1 MLTAHRRKAVIV
13 QQMADFVPVMEPPD
27 DVHWWEARAR
37 VVQEWLRANPLRIG
51 LPDDGTIETITQQL
65 TRGDKY
71 IHVRVKAWNHIVTE
85 LQGIPGVCEKFAT
98 FETSP
103 ELPMATVV
111 VDDEDEDEQ
120 ASHTSSP
127 LSDTTTDEPAPI
139 DGVVPLHPASPF
151 RGKLHPTKAKSLH
164 EPAKDDVSVLAPAT
178 NQTDKADAPR
188 KSIAQMSMM
197 ERQEEWLRK
206 KAEKAAAEKQ
216 RQLDEAEK
224 ELTFQPSLVKK
235 PKAPDTDGANS
246 PRKLQR
252 AKSAGR
258 ARKSSALSKDKSI
271 VLLKPGAKSA
281 TSKSLLDS
289 VKSELAASTSMLV
302 KTGATTATT
311 STKLDVAAVTER
323 TDATIAYVAAAL
335 DTINKTTLAP
345 SIGVVKDAP
354 KSNVDVRVSQ
364 FDAESSDVKGRFQ
377 LQDPALF
384 DLTSIYRKKDKYAR
398 VDGVCLQMG
407 RRDDTHEEQL
417 IAVLFDRDKF
427 TTEATAQTWFNDH
440 KARLQSYM

>member
-1 MLTAHRRKAVIV
+1 MLTAHRRKSVIV
-13 QQMADFVPVMEPPD
+13 QQMADFVPVTELPD

-111 VDDEDEDEQ
+111 VDDEDDDEQ
-120 ASHTSSP
+120 ASHASSP
-127 LSDTTTDEPAPI
+127 LSDTTTDEPAQI

-178 NQTDKADAPR
+178 NQTDKPDAPR

-252 AKSAGR
+252 SKSAGR

-271 VLLKPGAKSA
+271 VMLKPGAKSA

-289 VKSELAASTSMLV
+289 VKSELAASTSIPV
-302 KTGATTATT
+302 KPPTMTATI
-311 STKLDVAAVTER
+311 SAKLDVAA
-323 TDATIAYVAAAL
+323 
-335 DTINKTTLAP
+335 TTLTP
-345 SIGVVKDAP
+345 SVVVVAKDAP
-354 KSNVDVRVSQ
+354 KGDVDVRVSQ
-364 FDAESSDVKGRFQ
+364 FDALSSDVKGRFQ

-407 RRDDTHEEQL
+407 RRDDTHDEQL

-427 TTEATAQTWFNDH
+427 TSEAMAQAWFNDH

>member
-1 MLTAHRRKAVIV
+1 MLTAHRRKSVIV
-13 QQMADFVPVMEPPD
+13 QQMADFVPVTELPD

-65 TRGDKY
+65 ARGDKY

-111 VDDEDEDEQ
+111 VDDDDDNEQ
-120 ASHTSSP
+120 ASHASSP
-127 LSDTTTDEPAPI
+127 LSDTTTDEPAQI
-139 DGVVPLHPASPF
+139 DGVVSLHPASPF

-164 EPAKDDVSVLAPAT
+164 EPADVSVLAT
-178 NQTDKADAPR
+178 NQTDKPDAPR
-188 KSIAQMSMM
+188 KSMGQMSMM

-235 PKAPDTDGANS
+235 PKAPDTDGASS

-252 AKSAGR
+252 SKSAGR
-258 ARKSSALSKDKSI
+258 ARKSAALSKDKSI
-271 VLLKPGAKSA
+271 VMLKPGAKSA

-289 VKSELAASTSMLV
+289 VKSELAASTSIPV
-302 KTGATTATT
+302 KTLTTTTTT
-311 STKLDVAAVTER
+311 SAKLDVAAVAER

-335 DTINKTTLAP
+335 DTINKTTLTP
-345 SIGVVKDAP
+345 SVVVTKDAP
-354 KSNVDVRVSQ
+354 KGDVDVRVSQ
-364 FDAESSDVKGRFQ
+364 FDALSSDVKGRFQ

-407 RRDDTHEEQL
+407 RRDDTHDEQL

-427 TTEATAQTWFNDH
+427 TSEAMAQAWFNDH